1 MIEITESTT
10 VGEVA
15 RSHPASIPLLE
26 KHGIDFCCGGN
37 RPIGE
42 AIREKGIAFSEFLH
56 TVEKGQHS
64 LAHSQSPD
72 WAEAKLGHLI
82 DHIVSRHHTYL
93 RSELPH
99 LAQMM
104 AKVTEAHGVRHG
116 DSLLPLAK
124 LYGVFRGELED
135 HMWKEENML
144 FPIIWRLGE
153 EHLSTREI
161 PRRVSV
167 SDLIRVMEFEHRS
180 AGNAIE
186 EMRRLTNAYETPA
199 DGCTTYRALM
209 EGLKALESDLHQ
221 HIHLEN
227 NILFPRAIEL
237 ES

>member
-15 RSHPASIPLLE
+15 RFHPASIPLLE
-26 KHGIDFCCGGN
+26 KHGVDFCCGGN

-42 AIREKGIAFSEFLH
+42 AIREKGIAFNEFLH

-64 LAHSQSPD
+64 LADSQSPD
-72 WAEAKLGHLI
+72 WAEAKLGDLI

-99 LAQMM
+99 LPQMM

-116 DSLLPLAK
+116 DSLFPLGK
-124 LYGVFRGELED
+124 LYGAFRGELED

-144 FPIIWRLGE
+144 FPIIQRVEE
-153 EHLSTREI
+153 EHLSAYES

-180 AGNAIE
+180 AGNAIK

-199 DGCTTYRALM
+199 DGCTTYRTLM

-227 NILFPRAIEL
+227 NVLFPRAIEL
-237 ES
+237 EN